1 MTLNG
6 SGYLCF
12 QKKKK
17 RKRKKKGVFIVA
29 YHMGRVH
36 NNDDLRK

>member
-1 MTLNG
+1 MTLNS

-12 QKKKK
+12 QKKEKEKK
-17 RKRKKKGVFIVA
+17 RGVFIVA
-29 YHMGRVH
+29 YHMGRVR